1 MKYVKPLILL
11 FVLSFAISLSF
22 SADKVSTSG
31 PLTGAST
38 SGPLTGASTQQ
49 YQPVQQINSTAI
61 AVIGAVV
68 GIVSLG
74 FVVARTIVAVTKNI
88 TIPIT
93 ELTGKVNTID
103 KHMMEKVTSI
113 DDNLKQAL
121 AQQHEMSRT
130 LTTHEVRLSML
141 EVVKRNEK
149 DG

>member
-22 SADKVSTSG
+22 SADK
-31 PLTGAST
+31 AST

-74 FVVARTIVAVTKNI
+74 FVVAKTIVSVTKNI

-103 KHMMEKVTSI
+103 KHMMVKVTSI

-121 AQQHEMSRT
+121 AQQYEMSRT

-141 EVVKRNEK
+141 EVVKRTEK